1 MARDVSFDMTYS
13 VKDAFFD
20 RDAVISAIGKA
31 EAKELSKIGAFI
43 RQTARTKVLKL
54 RNRTSRPGE
63 APSVHSRDRV
73 RSLRNILFAYE
84 KTKHAVIV
92 GPVRL
97 NQLNTRFDGTSE
109 PVPKILEFGGPVVI
123 HEERK
128 VGTEKWYRRDLRFTP
143 DGDTEYRSRVAN
155 YAARPFMSTALE
167 IEINAGTIRNVWRA
181 SIVGK
186 SAA

>member
-1 MARDVSFDMTYS
+1 MARDVTFGLTYS

-20 RDAVISAIGKA
+20 RAAVLSAIGKA
-31 EAKELSKIGAFI
+31 EAKELSRIGAFI
-43 RQTARTKVLKL
+43 RQTARNKVLRM

-84 KTKHAVIV
+84 KTKHAVII

-97 NQLNTRFDGTSE
+97 NQLNVRFDGSSD

-128 VGTEKWYRRDLRFTP
+128 VGSEKWYRRDLRVTQT
-143 DGDTEYRSRVAN
+143 GDTEYRTRVAN
-155 YAARPFMSTALE
+155 YEARPFMKTALE
-167 IEINAGTIRNVWRA
+167 IEINAGTIRNVWR
-181 SIVGK
+181 SSLVGK